1 MIGPIGVDPR
11 IYQIARSSFDEV
23 DTNHSNTID
32 INELSLALAKFAA
45 EYGNAPPN
53 QTEVFDSFE
62 FLDKNRAA
70 KLNLKNILTILN

>member
-32 INELSLALAKFAA
+32 INELSLALAKFA
-45 EYGNAPPN
+45 
-53 QTEVFDSFE
+53 V
-62 FLDKNRAA
+62 L
-70 KLNLKNILTILN
+70 